1 MSDIEKQFFEAFN
14 LIIYRLISKYNKHI
28 TYGPFDSLE
37 DINLIVKGSMKGF
50 TVEEVCP
57 EITDR
62 ILLKLICLM
71 GNTDYFLITNE
82 GLPIN
87 IEGLKDSVLHSLT
100 IYSKFHKGLKEEVQ
114 AIFKEQ

>member
-1 MSDIEKQFFEAFN
+1 MNEIEKQFFEAFGIKSKMGCIAYEELGEAKAD
-14 LIIYRLISKYNKHI
+14 LICNDYCPACDYLKEVYPKI
-28 TYGPFDSLE
+28 TAY
-37 DINLIVKGSMKGF
+37 
-50 TVEEVCP
+50 
-57 EITDR
+57 

>member
-1 MSDIEKQFFEAFN
+1 MSEIERQFFEAFEIDN
-14 LIIYRLISKYNKHI
+14 CRTCDYHGLECWECDD
-28 TYGPFDSLE
+28 TYPQ
-37 DINLIVKGSMKGF
+37 
-50 TVEEVCP
+50 
-57 EITDR
+57 ITDR
-62 ILLKLICLM
+62 TLLKLICLM

>member
-1 MSDIEKQFFEAFN
+1 MNEIEKQFFEAFGIEPKRSIG
-14 LIIYRLISKYNKHI
+14 LIKIKEPSY
-28 TYGPFDSLE
+28 PQ
-37 DINLIVKGSMKGF
+37 
-50 TVEEVCP
+50 
-57 EITDR
+57 ITDH

-82 GLPIN
+82 GTPIG
-87 IEGLKDSVLHSLT
+87 IDGLKDSVLHSLT

>member
-1 MSDIEKQFFEAFN
+1 MNEIEEQFFEAFEIN
-14 LIIYRLISKYNKHI
+14 KSTLCKYAIYKYNWYKCAKRCEECWTYPHESTCNDRETDYPKI
-28 TYGPFDSLE
+28 TAY
-37 DINLIVKGSMKGF
+37 
-50 TVEEVCP
+50 
-57 EITDR
+57 

-100 IYSKFHKGLKEEVQ
+100 IYSKFHKGLKEQVQ
-114 AIFKEQ
+114 EIFKEQ